1 MSTPDVR
8 RAFRLYPFS
17 TLLATGLG
25 VGLFPLA
32 PGTAGSALGVVVA
45 WLLAGS
51 IAAGRSPSVAAVVG
65 LLMSGLAVAAAGIPL
80 STRACRGLRAKDPG
94 CVVVDEVAGQLLA
107 SSPVPLFLY
116 PGATV
121 EACAWIASFLA
132 FRLFDIW
139 KPGPLRR
146 SQELPEGVGVVVDD
160 VLGGLLAA
168 GATAAL
174 AWALSG
180 ARR

>member
-1 MSTPDVR
+1 VSTPDVR

-32 PGTAGSALGVVVA
+32 PGTAGSALGVVAA

-51 IAAGRSPSVAAVVG
+51 IAAGRSPSVAAVLG
-65 LLMSGLAVAAAGIPL
+65 LLVSGLAVAAAGIPL
-80 STRACRGLRAKDPG
+80 STRAFRGLRAKDPG

-116 PGATV
+116 PGASV
-121 EACAWIASFLA
+121 EACVWIASFLT

-180 ARR
+180 PRR